1 MAYAC
6 MFQALDSNISMT
18 DLLPD
23 FDRITDILRSLES
36 DSDAAECHGLL
47 CGMLCTMEQLN
58 PDAWLN
64 VTLSGGEQDKET
76 RRQLQQPLLDLL
88 QETRR
93 QFDSS
98 DFDFHLLLPDD
109 EAELVS
115 RIEALGH
122 WCQGFLSGL
131 SVGGIQQLEN
141 LPGELPEIVED
152 MVEIVQAERYEL
164 AGNEEDES
172 AYVELVEYV
181 RMGVLLFR
189 EEFRRQYVATTPED
203 PKQLH

>member
-1 MAYAC
+1 
-6 MFQALDSNISMT
+6 MT
-18 DLLPD
+18 DSLPD
-23 FDRITDILRSLES
+23 FNRITDTLQHLGS

-58 PDAWLN
+58 PVDWLD
-64 VTLSGGEQDKET
+64 VTLTGNEQDEET
-76 RRQLQQPLLDLL
+76 RQQLQQPLLELF
-88 QETRR
+88 QETSR

-98 DFDFHLLLPDD
+98 DFDFHPLLPDD
-109 EAELVS
+109 QTGLEPRV
-115 RIEALGH
+115 EALGH

-141 LPGELPEIVED
+141 LPGELPEIVKDIE
-152 MVEIVQAERYEL
+152 EIAQAERYEL
-164 AGNEEDES
+164 AGDEEDES
-172 AYVELVEYV
+172 AYTELVEYV

-189 EEFRRQYVATTPED
+189 EEFRRQYFAAMPED